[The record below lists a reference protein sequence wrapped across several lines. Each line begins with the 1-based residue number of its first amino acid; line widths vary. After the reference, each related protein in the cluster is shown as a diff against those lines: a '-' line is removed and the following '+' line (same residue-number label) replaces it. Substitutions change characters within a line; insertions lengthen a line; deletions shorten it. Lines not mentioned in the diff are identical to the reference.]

1 MVEAAQEERG
11 GNTLSRS
18 SAKTVELWM
27 RLSDTARRH
36 DLIGLPALA
45 GVARHD
51 LIGSSALAGVAWKD
65 FIATAHVTATR
76 VVVTTTHAMMIVT
89 VTVHAVAIIMIGAAL
104 RVVVTAVVRGNAS
117 ASSSMC
123 LGQGCRAG
131 DKNYCPQA
139 SQKFTGFD
147 HS

>member
-27 RLSDTARRH
+27 RLSDTARWH

-45 GVARHD
+45 AVARHD

-65 FIATAHVTATR
+65 LIATAHVTATR
-76 VVVTTTHAMMIVT
+76 VIVTTTH
-89 VTVHAVAIIMIGAAL
+89 
-104 RVVVTAVVRGNAS
+104 
-117 ASSSMC
+117 SSSLFTC
-123 LGQGCRAG
+123 AGKEFANGNSLLFLTIHHANWPTRATL
-131 DKNYCPQA
+131 A
-139 SQKFTGFD
+139 SKSFRTASRAPVG
-147 HS
+147 SIKTARSTPASR